1 MLRKK
6 WPGHEIRGFRRGA
19 GRESMVG
26 KICEIGRMRPI
37 SLTPRTEKHICH
49 SYTSELY
56 NTVVLLYTSP
66 SS

>member
-1 MLRKK
+1 MLRRNGPVTKSVESVVG
-6 WPGHEIRGFRRGA
+6 PE
-19 GRESMVG
+19 ESMVG

-37 SLTPRTEKHICH
+37 GLTPRTEKHICH